1 MVQTVIIVRGH
12 MPHGMKEQ
20 ENVYVPYKTVNG
32 LGKTVFVKPI
42 IMGRVVSIVWE
53 QIQNGTAQIINVHVR

>member
-42 IMGRVVSIVWE
+42 IMGRVVSIVRD
-53 QIQNGTAQIINVHVR
+53 QIQNGIVRTINVPAR